1 MICSRRPAEVARCLS
16 LVILSAIAASCGG
29 KKEVD
34 TAPVV
39 TVDVAPVLLS
49 KIQQTIRVDGLLY
62 PKQQAAIAPKITAP
76 VKRIDVRRG
85 AHVRAGQPLVELENQ
100 DLVGAATESR
110 ATLTQAEANFET
122 TSKATVPEE
131 LQKAELDAK
140 AAQDAV
146 DAQQAIYNSRQQ
158 LYKEGAIAQKDVNDA
173 QVALSQARAQYETA
187 RKHLEDLRSFANEEA
202 LKAAAA
208 QRDAARGR
216 NESAQ
221 AQLGYSRITSPIDGV
236 VTDLP
241 FYPGETPPAGTP
253 VVTVMDTSRVIARTH
268 VSQADARAISVG
280 DASDVIGPNGVQIPA
295 KVTQISPAI
304 DAASSTVE
312 VWVEADNKDGALRP
326 GASSRVEIVA
336 KTVPNALVIPQ
347 LAVMTSPQGSTFAVL
362 IDKDN
367 KPHLRKIAIGIR
379 DAGKAQ
385 VTDGLASGDRVAT
398 TGAYE
403 LFRLDPDVL
412 EKTKV
417 QIAPTKEEE
426 EPEES

>member
-1 MICSRRPAEVARCLS
+1 MISIHRPPKGQHYRWLLLAAALVA
-16 LVILSAIAASCGG
+16 ACGG
-29 KKEVD
+29 KKEAETV
-34 TAPVV
+34 PVV

-49 KIQQTIRVDGLLY
+49 KIERTIRTDGVLY
-62 PKQQAAIAPKITAP
+62 PRQQAAIAPKITAP
-76 VKRIDVRRG
+76 VRRTYVQRG
-85 AHVRAGQPLVELENQ
+85 AHVRPGQLLLELENQ
-100 DLVGAATESR
+100 DLVGAATESH
-110 ATLTQAEANFET
+110 ATFSQAEANFET

-131 LQKAELDAK
+131 LQKADLDAK

-146 DAQQAIYNSRQQ
+146 NAQQAIYTSRQQ

-173 QVALSQARAQYETA
+173 QVALSQARTQYETA
-187 RKHLEDLRSFANEEA
+187 RKHLDDLRSFGNDQA

-208 QRDAARGR
+208 QRDAARGHD
-216 NESAQ
+216 ESAQ
-221 AQLGYSRITSPIDGV
+221 AQLSYSKITSPIDGV

-241 FYPGETPPAGTP
+241 FYAGETPAAGAP

-268 VSQADARAISVG
+268 LSQADAKEISVG
-280 DASDVIGPNGVQIPA
+280 SSAGLVGPNGVQIPA
-295 KVTQISPAI
+295 KVTQVSPAI
-304 DAASSTVE
+304 DASSSTVE

-326 GASSRVEIVA
+326 GASIRVEIVA
-336 KTVPNALVIPQ
+336 RTVPNALIIPQ
-347 LAVMTSPQGSTFAVL
+347 QAVMTSPQGSTFAIL

-367 KPHLRKIAIGIR
+367 KPHLRKIAVGIR

-385 VTDGLASGDRVAT
+385 ITDGLASGDRVAT